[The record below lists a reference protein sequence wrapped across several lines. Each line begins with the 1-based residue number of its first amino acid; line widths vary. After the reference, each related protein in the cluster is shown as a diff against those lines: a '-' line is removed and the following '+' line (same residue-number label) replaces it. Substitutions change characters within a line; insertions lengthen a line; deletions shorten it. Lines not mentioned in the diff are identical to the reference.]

1 LLTAAKQ
8 EAFEE
13 AAKLKHQFRALD
25 DDEVSFLDSVL
36 ESERAK
42 EAEVKK
48 EEAERLAA
56 FKKARE
62 EAEKGGLDDEG
73 EDVGKGDVV
82 WTAGGGGRKRKKG
95 KEGSALK
102 GVKVRRTSSAAAQVD
117 PPKPVEEK
125 EQAAPASTTTAFKED
140 MAVSSKSIPSSD
152 ALSPAPPAVPA
163 SPSAPAAALGL
174 GLGGYSSD
182 ED

>member
-1 LLTAAKQ
+1 MITAAKQ

-36 ESERAK
+36 ESERAR

-62 EAEKGGLDDEG
+62 EAEKGGLENEA
-73 EDVGKGDVV
+73 EDVGKEEVV
-82 WTAGGGGRKRKKG
+82 WTAGGAGRKRRKG
-95 KEGSALK
+95 KEASALK
-102 GVKVRRTSSAAAQVD
+102 GMKVRRTSSAA
-117 PPKPVEEK
+117 VEEK
-125 EQAAPASTTTAFKED
+125 EQNASASTTTAIKQD
-140 MAVSSKSIPSSD
+140 MAVSSKFIPSSD
-152 ALSPAPPAVPA
+152 ALSHAPPAVTAQRPT
-163 SPSAPAAALGL
+163 PAAALGL